1 MAPTCAQPFFR
12 PSSNHLTRGDSKRH
26 ASSVFVMPR
35 RGGAP
40 STGGSAG
47 AAASPSPSSGGTTS
61 SSLLTPEKRT
71 SSASASFEQKWHT
84 PQKPIYGDLT
94 PALKCNRPS
103 CNHDLRL
110 FIPPGTKPN
119 GGVTFAACSDLNCAG
134 GGSLLAFDTNCDL
147 CYRVIPAK
155 SVCLSLPSSVAGKKS
170 EYADI
175 VFVRVKYEYR
185 CLAFMCT
192 GPVRFLCTMT

>member
-1 MAPTCAQPFFR
+1 MCIR
-12 PSSNHLTRGDSKRH
+12 DS
-26 ASSVFVMPR
+26 

-61 SSLLTPEKRT
+61 ASLLTPEKRT
-71 SSASASFEQKWHT
+71 SSSASFEDKWHT
-84 PQKPIYGDLT
+84 PKKPIYGDPT

-119 GGVTFAACSDLNCAG
+119 GGVTFAACSDLNCAR
-134 GGSLLAFDTNCDL
+134 GGSLLAFDTDCDL
-147 CYRVIPAK
+147 CYWVIPAK
-155 SVCLSLPSSVAGKKS
+155 SVCLSLPSSVVGKKS

-175 VFVRVKYEYR
+175 VFVRVKYDYR
-185 CLAFMCT
+185 YLAFMCT